1 MTTDQGPAPQER
13 SLGQL
18 FGDLTGDMSELFRKE
33 VELARVEV
41 KQEVGRAGKAVVP
54 GAAAAGAALLAVLML
69 SFAAAWGL
77 AEIMAPGLAFLV
89 VGVLYG
95 IAAAVLFPKAKAQLQ
110 QISPV
115 PEQTIET
122 LKEDVQWAKN
132 QIK

>member
-1 MTTDQGPAPQER
+1 MTTDHGPPQER

-54 GAAAAGAALLAVLML
+54 AAGAAGAAVLAVLML
-69 SFAAAWGL
+69 SFALAWGL
-77 AEIMAPGLAFLV
+77 AAIMPTGFAFLV

-95 IAAAVLFPKAKAQLQ
+95 IAAAVLFPMAKTRLQ
-110 QISPV
+110 AVSPV

>member
-1 MTTDQGPAPQER
+1 MTTDQGSAPQER

-18 FGDLTGDMSELFRKE
+18 VSDLTGDMSELFRKE

-41 KQEVGRAGKAVVP
+41 KQEVGRASKALVP
-54 GAAAAGAALLAVLML
+54 GAGAAGAAVLAVLML

-77 AEIMAPGLAFLV
+77 AAVMPTGFAFLI
-89 VGVLYG
+89 VGVIYG
-95 IAAAVLFPKAKAQLQ
+95 IVAAVLFPMAKARLQ
-110 QISPV
+110 AVSPV

-132 QIK
+132 QIR

>member
-1 MTTDQGPAPQER
+1 VTADHGAPQER

-41 KQEVGRAGKAVVP
+41 KQEVGRAGKAALP
-54 GAAAAGAALLAVLML
+54 AAGAAGAAVLAVLML
-69 SFAAAWGL
+69 SFALAWGL
-77 AEIMAPGLAFLV
+77 AAIMPTGFAFLLV
-89 VGVLYG
+89 AVLYG
-95 IAAAVLFPKAKAQLQ
+95 IAAAVLFPMAKNRLQ
-110 QISPV
+110 ALSPV
-115 PEQTIET
+115 PEQTIDT

>member
-1 MTTDQGPAPQER
+1 VTADHGAPQER

-41 KQEVGRAGKAVVP
+41 KQEAGRASKAALP
-54 GAAAAGAALLAVLML
+54 GAGAAGAAMLAVLML
-69 SFAAAWGL
+69 SFALAWGL
-77 AEIMAPGLAFLV
+77 AAIMPTGFAFLLV
-89 VGVLYG
+89 AVLYG
-95 IAAAVLFPKAKAQLQ
+95 IAAAVLFPMAKNRLQ
-110 QISPV
+110 ALSPV